1 MEESV
6 FNEIKER
13 KTNNKI
19 FLDEEKNIVIEK
31 SRGFDKIYL
40 KNEVV
45 GIYPIDNISLGR
57 LEGIRIEFFPIDEQK
72 TYTKTDGTGVVGFPK
87 NLYIDL
93 DIKNLSV
100 FVSYLIGAVS
110 SYLYNIRHK
119 VTNFDVSRIIKVKK
133 FNNDKY
139 LKLTLSKHFFRGE
152 GEQGRYKISTSFIQ
166 QAPMDIFDDT
176 ELINFNLTKRDVVL
190 ILNLI
195 KKLTSSYLKDAAIP
209 FSMDY
214 FSKDTNEYLGSKTGI
229 IGKIFNSII
238 IDDVWFHGQELL
250 HLMYVTHELIYNLN
264 IEKKLNIV
272 HGNYRQISITS
283 EEDILYLNIT
293 KMNNKQE
300 IVYSEFD
307 GEEAIIKIPIGAV
320 FIAALYLYLDI
331 EILKHM
337 DFESE
342 DYRNEKENVLGK
354 LLHAGNIRYHISL
367 KESLLGVDIA
377 EVDEKS
383 NKRKSKNQDVES
395 VIRFA
400 GVARRGQFNVEDES
414 GNIQED
420 VIIKYDEY
428 NIPQEIPLLSEF
440 NIDLKD
446 RWPMFIK
453 ALSYGLTEEYLEEGR
468 EFNTVKFFVINRE
481 DIGYC
486 KYSFTIY
493 SDVKNKASTVILI
506 DKYKM
511 NKGGEETILGRFRQ
525 PLFRKY
531 IYELL
536 LIFLAAGKEV
546 NNVQLTDETTNK
558 ELLPYKHRS
567 YKTVEVNNDEKVVNY
582 GIRKKSDGVYWGN
595 FTNFSHVSKL
605 PIQDIDLLNISSEFR
620 IFNKK
625 RWLPFTGDRISVTQN
640 GYITDMF
647 SEKNLEKDNQG
658 VVWAIRIYYGTE
670 TKY

>member
-6 FNEIKER
+6 FNETKTR

-31 SRGFDKIYL
+31 TRGFDKIYL

-72 TYTKTDGTGVVGFPK
+72 TYTKTDGTGVTGFPK

-93 DIKNLSV
+93 DINNLSV

-139 LKLTLSKHFFRGE
+139 LRLTLSKHFFRGE

-166 QAPMDIFDDT
+166 KAPMDIFDDT

-214 FSKDTNEYLGSKTGI
+214 FSKDTNEYLGTKTGI
-229 IGKIFNSII
+229 IGKIFNSVI

-293 KMNNKQE
+293 KMNEKQE
-300 IVYSEFD
+300 IVYSEFN
-307 GEEAIIKIPIGAV
+307 GEEAIIKIPIGAI

-342 DYRNEKENVLGK
+342 DYRNEKENILGK

-400 GVARRGQFNVEDES
+400 GVARKGQFNVEDES
-414 GNIQED
+414 GNIQEN
-420 VIIKYDEY
+420 VIIKYDEH

-468 EFNTVKFFVINRE
+468 EFNTVKFFVVNKE

-493 SDVKNKASTVILI
+493 SDVKNKASTVIII

-582 GIRKKSDGVYWGN
+582 GIRKKSDGIYWGN